1 MNARS
6 KLLAAGALGLTLG
19 CVGKPRTAPPSAAAV
34 TLVALLPDPDTG
46 NVGRAIVSNASGTV
60 ELSTARASTLVVG
73 SAAPAA
79 VSTLGEEQV
88 QQLFADAIGA
98 LPMPPRH
105 FTLNFEF
112 DSNELT
118 VASRALLVDVLAAVK
133 AMRVPEVEVIGHT
146 DTVGTKLN
154 NVALGLRRAELIR
167 RMLIDIG
174 LGESL
179 IKVSSHG
186 EADLLIPTADGVAE
200 PRNRRVE
207 ITVR

>member
-1 MNARS
+1 VNTCAR
-6 KLLAAGALGLTLG
+6 LLVAGAIALMFG
-19 CVGKPRTAPPSAAAV
+19 CVGKPKIAPRSAAGV
-34 TLVALLPDPDTG
+34 TVIALLPDPDTG
-46 NVGRAIVSNASGTV
+46 RVGRAVVSNDSGTI
-60 ELSTARASTLVVG
+60 ELSTANASTVVVG
-73 SAAPAA
+73 RTAPAA
-79 VSTLGEEQV
+79 VSTLGDEQV

-118 VASRALLVDVLAAVK
+118 GASRALLVDVLAAVK
-133 AMRVPEVEVIGHT
+133 AMPVPEVEVIGHT

-167 RMLIDIG
+167 RLLVDIG

-179 IKVSSHG
+179 IKVTSHG
-186 EADLLIPTADGVAE
+186 EADLLIPTADGIAE

>member
-1 MNARS
+1 VNACAR
-6 KLLAAGALGLTLG
+6 LLAIGAIALAFG
-19 CVGKPRTAPPSAAAV
+19 CVGKPKVAPRSAAGV

-46 NVGRAIVSNASGTV
+46 LVGRAVVSNDAGTV
-60 ELSTARASTLVVG
+60 ELAAARASTVVLG
-73 SAAPAA
+73 HTAPAA
-79 VSTLGEEQV
+79 VSTLGNDQV
-88 QQLFADAIGA
+88 QQLFADAIDA

-118 VASRALLVDVLAAVK
+118 GTSRALLVDVLAAVK

-146 DTVGTKLN
+146 DTIGSKLN
-154 NVALGLRRAELIR
+154 NAALGLRRAELIR
-167 RMLIDIG
+167 RLLVDIG

-179 IKVSSHG
+179 IKVTSHG

>member
-1 MNARS
+1 MR
-6 KLLAAGALGLTLG
+6 
-19 CVGKPRTAPPSAAAV
+19 
-34 TLVALLPDPDTG
+34 
-46 NVGRAIVSNASGTV
+46 
-60 ELSTARASTLVVG
+60 
-73 SAAPAA
+73 
-79 VSTLGEEQV
+79 
-88 QQLFADAIGA
+88 QLFADALDA
-98 LPMPPRH
+98 LPKPPRN

-118 VASRALLVDVLAAVK
+118 VASRALLVDVLAAVNDT
-133 AMRVPEVEVIGHT
+133 RVPEVEVIGHT
-146 DTVGTKLN
+146 DTLGTKLN

-167 RMLIDIG
+167 RVLIDIG

-179 IKVSSHG
+179 IKVTSHG

>member
-1 MNARS
+1 MNACAR
-6 KLLAAGALGLTLG
+6 LLAVSAIAVAFG
-19 CVGKPRTAPPSAAAV
+19 CVGKPKTAPRSAAGV
-34 TLVALLPDPDTG
+34 TLIALLPDPDTG
-46 NVGRAIVSNASGTV
+46 RVGRAVVSNDAGTI
-60 ELSTARASTLVVG
+60 ELTTARASTVVLG
-73 SAAPAA
+73 HTAPAA
-79 VSTLGEEQV
+79 VSTLGDDQV

-118 VASRALLVDVLAAVK
+118 AASRALLVDVLAAVK
-133 AMRVPEVEVIGHT
+133 SMPVPEVEVIGHT

-167 RMLIDIG
+167 RQLIDIG

-179 IKVSSHG
+179 IKVTSHG
-186 EADLLIPTADGVAE
+186 EADLLVPTADGVAE

>member
-1 MNARS
+1 VNTCVRV
-6 KLLAAGALGLTLG
+6 LAASAIALAFG
-19 CVGKPRTAPPSAAAV
+19 CVGKPKVVPRSAADV

-46 NVGRAIVSNASGTV
+46 RVGRAVVTNDAGTV
-60 ELSTARASTLVVG
+60 ELSTARASTVVLG
-73 SAAPAA
+73 HTAPAA
-79 VSTLGEEQV
+79 VSTLGDDQV
-88 QQLFADAIGA
+88 QQLFADVIDG

-133 AMRVPEVEVIGHT
+133 AMRVPEVEVSGHT
-146 DTVGTKLN
+146 DTIGTKLN

-179 IKVSSHG
+179 IKVTSHG

>member
-1 MNARS
+1 VAV
-6 KLLAAGALGLTLG
+6 AAIALTVG
-19 CVGKPRTAPPSAAAV
+19 CVSKPKTVPRSAAAV

-46 NVGRAIVSNASGTV
+46 HVGRAIVSNDSGTV
-60 ELSTARASTLVVG
+60 ELSSARASTVVV
-73 SAAPAA
+73 SHTAPAA
-79 VSTLGEEQV
+79 VSTLGDDQV

-118 VASRALLVDVLAAVK
+118 VTSRALLVDVLAAVK
-133 AMRVPEVEVIGHT
+133 AMPVPEVEVIGHT

-167 RMLIDIG
+167 RLLIDIG

-179 IKVSSHG
+179 IKVTSHG
-186 EADLLIPTADGVAE
+186 EADLIIATADGVAE